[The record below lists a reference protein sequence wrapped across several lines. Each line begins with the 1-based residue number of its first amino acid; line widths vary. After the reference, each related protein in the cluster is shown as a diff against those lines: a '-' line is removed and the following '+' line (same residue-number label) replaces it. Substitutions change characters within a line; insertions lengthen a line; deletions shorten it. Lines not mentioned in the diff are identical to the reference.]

1 VRPEDLISH
10 ITTRGIA
17 SETVSYYDRGQT
29 RAQNSPLVLI
39 HGMFG
44 DYLDWEPVLEP
55 LSTTH
60 RAIAPD
66 LPGFG
71 DSSKPQREY
80 TAEFF
85 IAILHELFRELKLE
99 RPILVGNSFGGQ
111 IAMLYA
117 IAHPDVISK
126 LVLVNSGGFR
136 EYTAEERSQIEPRFS
151 EPVLASLT
159 PQINALLFAGVFTK
173 QSETS
178 VRYLAKQD
186 AKLQRPDYPAYAH
199 ALASSIRLSLASYL
213 IDRLPEI
220 HCPTLLVWGE
230 NDQVLPVE
238 QARLALGRLP
248 RAELKTIPNCGHV
261 PQLECPQGFLVA
273 THQFFSHR

>member
-1 VRPEDLISH
+1 MTSH
-10 ITTRGIA
+10 ITTRVIA
-17 SETVSYYDRGQT
+17 SETISYYDRGET

-55 LSTTH
+55 LSAMH
-60 RAIAPD
+60 RVIAPD

-85 IAILHELFRELKLE
+85 VATLHELFRELKLQ
-99 RPILVGNSFGGQ
+99 RPILAGNSFGGQ

-117 IAHPDVISK
+117 LAHPDDISK

-136 EYTAEERSQIEPRFS
+136 KYTDDERSQIGPRFS
-151 EPVLASLT
+151 EPILGGMT
-159 PQINALLFAGVFTK
+159 PQINALLFGGVFTK
-173 QSETS
+173 QSEMS

-186 AKLQRPDYPAYAH
+186 AKLQRSDYPAYAH

-230 NDQVLPVE
+230 SDQVLPVE
-238 QARLALGRLP
+238 QAQLALTRLP
-248 RAELKTIPNCGHV
+248 NAELKTIPNCGHA
-261 PQLECPQGFLVA
+261 PQLECPQGFLAA
-273 THQFFSHR
+273 TRQSFSLQ

>member
-1 VRPEDLISH
+1 VTSH
-10 ITTRGIA
+10 ITTRAIA
-17 SETVSYYDRGQT
+17 LETVSYYDRGET

-44 DYLDWEPVLEP
+44 DYLDWEPVLDP
-55 LSTTH
+55 LSVTH
-60 RAIAPD
+60 RVIAPD

-71 DSSKPQREY
+71 DSSKGHREY
-80 TAEFF
+80 TAKFF
-85 IAILHELFRELKLE
+85 VETLDELFRQLEIE

-117 IAHPDVISK
+117 LAHPDDISK

-136 EYTAEERSQIEPRFS
+136 EYTADERSQIEPRFS
-151 EPVLASLT
+151 EPILAGLT

-173 QSETS
+173 PSETS

-213 IDRLPEI
+213 IESLPEI

-230 NDQVLPVE
+230 SDQVLPVE
-238 QARLALGRLP
+238 QARLALTRLP
-248 RAELKTIPNCGHV
+248 SAELKTIPKCGHV
-261 PQLECPQGFLVA
+261 PQLECPQGFLTA
-273 THQFFSHR
+273 TRQFFSLK

>member
-1 VRPEDLISH
+1 
-10 ITTRGIA
+10 
-17 SETVSYYDRGQT
+17 
-29 RAQNSPLVLI
+29 
-39 HGMFG
+39 MFG
-44 DYLDWEPVLEP
+44 DYLDWEPVLDP

-60 RAIAPD
+60 RVIAPD

-85 IAILHELFRELKLE
+85 IATLHELFRQLEIE

-111 IAMLYA
+111 IAILYTL
-117 IAHPDVISK
+117 AHPDDISK

-136 EYTAEERSQIEPRFS
+136 KYSDEERSQIEPRFS
-151 EPVLASLT
+151 EPILAGLT
-159 PQINALLFAGVFTK
+159 PQINALLFGGVFAK

-186 AKLQRPDYPAYAH
+186 AKLARPDYPAYAH

-230 NDQVLPVE
+230 SDQVLPVE
-238 QARLALGRLP
+238 QARLALARLP
-248 RAELKTIPNCGHV
+248 SAELKTIPNCGHV
-261 PQLECPQGFLVA
+261 PQLECPQGFLAA
-273 THQFFSHR
+273 TRKFFSPQ